1 MIYILLIVIG
11 IFLIISNKNIAIE
24 RANDEGSFANAMKI
38 KDEEFTEYDMKLMA
52 IRKDMAESILD
63 LQGEIKDLRER
74 LQEREH
80 SKENLNEDI
89 KTIELDNDINR
100 DCINED
106 IISEINFNHRV
117 LKENHRNE
125 SKIEKIKVMIEE
137 GKSNEEI
144 CSSLNI
150 GKGEVL
156 LIRGLYKQ

>member
-11 IFLIISNKNIAIE
+11 IFLIISNKNSTIE

-63 LQGEIKDLRER
+63 LQREIQELRER
-74 LQEREH
+74 VQEKEC

-89 KTIELDNDINR
+89 KIVELDNDINR

>member
-11 IFLIISNKNIAIE
+11 IFLIISNKNSTIE
-24 RANDEGSFANAMKI
+24 RANDEGSFANTMKI

-89 KTIELDNDINR
+89 KIVELDNDINR

-117 LKENHRNE
+117 LKENHSNE

>member
-11 IFLIISNKNIAIE
+11 IFLIISNKNSTIE

-63 LQGEIKDLRER
+63 LQREIQELREKV
-74 LQEREH
+74 QEKEC

-89 KTIELDNDINR
+89 KIVELNNDINR

-106 IISEINFNHRV
+106 IISEINFNHCV
-117 LKENHRNE
+117 VKENHSNE

>member
-63 LQGEIKDLRER
+63 LQREIQELRER
-74 LQEREH
+74 VQEKEC

-89 KTIELDNDINR
+89 KIVELDNDINR